1 MCKVCEAKEKIA
13 IIEDMIEE
21 RANEIAML
29 EILLETAV
37 LEQRIAELEFAVEEA
52 RRCRC

>member
-1 MCKVCEAKEKIA
+1 MCKVCEAREKIA

-29 EILLETAV
+29 EMLLETAV

-52 RRCRC
+52 RKCRC

>member
-1 MCKVCEAKEKIA
+1 MCKVGEAKEKIA

-21 RANEIAML
+21 RANEITML